1 MNKIL
6 LIIQREYLTRVRKKS
21 FIVMTILG
29 PLLFAASFA
38 AIIWLSIRDSD
49 EKVIEVIDESGYF
62 YNKFTSQGSI
72 HYQYIS
78 KELNQ
83 AKENLPRS
91 SSYGILYIP
100 DIDINNPRG
109 IIFFAEGSPSL
120 DITNSIR
127 RTLKNEI
134 EDIKLTQSGID
145 RETLANLKTD
155 INISTINLSDQG
167 EAESN
172 AAIASVVGYV
182 SSFLIYI
189 FIFIYGTQI
198 MRGVVE
204 EKTNR
209 IVEVIISSVK
219 PFELM
224 MGKIIGIALVGLTQ
238 FMLWI
243 ILTTVI
249 SGSIMA
255 FFQQDV
261 QQNVRN
267 NSELVDNATNGNVD
281 IQEKANTMNQI
292 IESIGTINFPFVIAC
307 FIFFFIGG
315 YFLYG
320 ALFAAVGSA
329 VDSDADTQ
337 QFMFP
342 IVIPLVFAIASLAV
356 VLRDPE
362 GNFAFWMSIIPFTS
376 PVVMMM
382 RVAFNV
388 PDWQLLL
395 SMVLLVAGFIF
406 TTWLAGRIYRIGIL
420 THGTKIN
427 YKVLGKWLFTRT

>member
-1 MNKIL
+1 M
-6 LIIQREYLTRVRKKS
+6 
-21 FIVMTILG
+21 
-29 PLLFAASFA
+29 
-38 AIIWLSIRDSD
+38 
-49 EKVIEVIDESGYF
+49 
-62 YNKFTSQGSI
+62 
-72 HYQYIS
+72 
-78 KELNQ
+78 
-83 AKENLPRS
+83 
-91 SSYGILYIP
+91 
-100 DIDINNPRG
+100 
-109 IIFFAEGSPSL
+109 
-120 DITNSIR
+120 
-127 RTLKNEI
+127 
-134 EDIKLTQSGID
+134 
-145 RETLANLKTD
+145 
-155 INISTINLSDQG
+155 
-167 EAESN
+167 
-172 AAIASVVGYV
+172 
-182 SSFLIYI
+182 
-189 FIFIYGTQI
+189 
-198 MRGVVE
+198 
-204 EKTNR
+204 
-209 IVEVIISSVK
+209 IISSVK

-243 ILTTVI
+243 LLTAVI
-249 SGSIMA
+249 TGSIMA

-267 NSELVDNATNGNVD
+267 NSELVENATNGNVD
-281 IQEKANTMNQI
+281 IQERTNTMNQI

-395 SMVLLVAGFIF
+395 SMILLILGFLF

-427 YKVLGKWLFTRT
+427 YKVLGKWLFTRN

>member
-21 FIVMTILG
+21 FIIMTILG

-49 EKVIEVIDESGYF
+49 EKIIEVIDESGYF
-62 YNKFTSQGSI
+62 YNKFNSQGSL
-72 HYQYIS
+72 QYRYVNS
-78 KELNQ
+78 DLNQ

-100 DIDINNPRG
+100 DIDISNPQG
-109 IIFFAEGSPSL
+109 IVFFAEGNPSM

-134 EDIKLTQSGID
+134 EDIKLTRSGID
-145 RETLANLKTD
+145 RETLASLKTD
-155 INISTINLSDQG
+155 VNISTINLSDQG

-243 ILTTVI
+243 LLTTVI

-255 FFQQDV
+255 LFHQD
-261 QQNVRN
+261 VRN
-267 NSELVDNATNGNVD
+267 NSTELVENVSEGTVD
-281 IQEKANTMNQI
+281 VQERADTMNRI
-292 IESIGTINFPFVIAC
+292 IESICTINFPFVIAC

-388 PDWQLLL
+388 PAWQLLL
-395 SMVLLVAGFIF
+395 SMALLVLGFLF

-427 YKVLGKWLFTRT
+427 YKVLGKWLFTRN

>member
-21 FIVMTILG
+21 FIIMTILG
-29 PLLFAASFA
+29 PLLFAGSFA

-49 EKVIEVIDESGYF
+49 EKIIEVLDESGYF
-62 YNKFTSQGSI
+62 YQKFTSQGSLK
-72 HYQYIS
+72 YRYINTD
-78 KELNQ
+78 LNQ
-83 AKENLPRS
+83 AKEKLPRS
-91 SSYGILYIP
+91 STYGLLYIP
-100 DIDINNPRG
+100 DIDLNDPRG
-109 IIFFAEGSPSL
+109 IVFFAEGNPSL

-134 EDIKLTQSGID
+134 EDIKLTRSGID
-145 RETLANLKTD
+145 RETLASLKTD
-155 INISTINLSDQG
+155 VYLSTINLSDQG

-209 IVEVIISSVK
+209 IVEIIISSVK
-219 PFELM
+219 PFQLM

-243 ILTTVI
+243 VLTTVI

-255 FFQQDV
+255 IFQQDV
-261 QQNVRN
+261 RN
-267 NSELVDNATNGNVD
+267 SSELTENVAEVNLEV
-281 IQEKANTMNQI
+281 QERGETI
-292 IESIGTINFPFVIAC
+292 SRILESVGSINFPFVIAC

-362 GNFAFWMSIIPFTS
+362 GSFAFWMSIIPFTS

-388 PDWQLLL
+388 PEWQLLL
-395 SMVLLVAGFIF
+395 SMALLIAGFLF

-427 YKVLGKWLFTRT
+427 YRVLGKWLFTRN